1 MDFAIV
7 SIAFAAAVS
16 ENIFTP
22 EFIQTIVSSAL
33 GGGVVAGIFSV
44 ITKKSKSPE
53 SQNELARL
61 GNEFASKLLEDARV
75 ERKELRDTIK
85 ELESTKA
92 TQTSSIER
100 LTALLEAKDDKIRE
114 LENRQQILAQK
125 LQMGELITLKDIFG
139 KDAPAIIAIAIDED
153 TIVA

>member
-1 MDFAIV
+1 M
-7 SIAFAAAVS
+7 
-16 ENIFTP
+16 TP
-22 EFIQTIVSSAL
+22 QFIQLLISSLL
-33 GGGVVAGIFSV
+33 GGGVVGGIFAV

-92 TQTSSIER
+92 AQSTSIDK
-100 LTALLEAKDDKIRE
+100 LNNILQAKDDKIQE
-114 LENRQQILAQK
+114 LENRQQILAHK
-125 LQMGELITLKDIFG
+125 LQIGEVITLKDIFG
-139 KDAPAIIAIAIDED
+139 KDAPSTMYLTIDED
-153 TIVA
+153 TIVG